1 MNPKIEPVHVADE
14 EEVLPPE
21 PPERTQTLFFWA
33 AVTTLGL
40 FVFNL
45 YFQLLLAARL
55 NAVLGRPPGQ
65 ATTLAILLVLLPEGV
80 SQGFILGLA
89 QWFVLRRYVKSD
101 YRWIAASILGWTIF
115 YGLYFIYLSVA
126 GAEQAVSGLGN
137 TGALLLVEIIRGL
150 VVGACQWLALRS
162 WGGQARLWIGV
173 VIVAQIANL
182 LVSRLLSVLTVAPA
196 LGWMANGLV
205 TGLGIVYLLHV
216 CWAGLLARGE
226 VVEN

>member
-14 EEVLPPE
+14 EEVLPPK

-40 FVFNL
+40 FVFSL
-45 YFQLLLAARL
+45 YFQLLLVARL
-55 NAVLGRPPGQ
+55 SA
-65 ATTLAILLVLLPEGV
+65 ATTPLAILLVLLPEGV

-137 TGALLLVEIIRGL
+137 TGTLLLVEIIRGL